1 MSIMKK
7 IAFAVLLVA
16 SVPAVGGEYIWPSEV
31 LALPH
36 EVAATGGVVSVR
48 GIVTFISGLEAG
60 RFVVAAEDHPH
71 LRGVEVVS
79 SGPCEDLVCGAI
91 VLVSGKAAERNGAMA
106 IDAATVNILRVER
119 KYAPSVA
126 KQADYRRGL
135 LDGRVIALEGTVRE
149 IRPQASCGVHATE
162 MLLLMDGY
170 TATVR
175 LPWEVDDGDFLGEP
189 VRISGFASAVFKDGK
204 RVDSLLEVEKAEDI
218 VFLRG
223 RAAFR
228 MLLAAS
234 VFLGGVLA
242 CVSASLL
249 VLWIRVRREKREAE
263 VVAAERR
270 RMAADLHDTIE
281 QHLAGANLLAA
292 SVMQLEGTPE
302 SVRDAMKKL
311 MALLANAKLEV
322 RSAVLNLRSV
332 GGETQTLGESIV
344 RMAESLAK
352 TGVRTRHLL
361 RGLPADIHEGKRQD
375 ILLILHE
382 AATNA
387 VKHGHAG
394 SIVFTCDPRDGG
406 GFVLR
411 VLNDGT
417 PFEIDR
423 ALGPETGHYGI
434 SGMRER
440 ALRNRLSLSWGE
452 RGRWSYVQI
461 ECASAGTSSF
471 DRPAED
477 ETAEECEDWNG

>member
-1 MSIMKK
+1 MRQTV
-7 IAFAVLLVA
+7 IALAAILAA
-16 SVPAVGGEYIWPSEV
+16 SLPAAGDEYLWPSEV
-31 LALPH
+31 LALPAA
-36 EVAATGGVVSVR
+36 VAATGGVVSVR
-48 GIVTFISGLEAG
+48 GIVTFISGMETN
-60 RFVVAAEDHPH
+60 RFVVAPEDHPH
-71 LRGVEVVS
+71 LRGVEVAS
-79 SGPCEDLVCGAI
+79 TRPCEDLVCGAI
-91 VLVSGKAAERNGAMA
+91 VLVSGKAAERSGTIA

-119 KYAPSVA
+119 PYAPPVA

-149 IRPQASCGVHATE
+149 VRPVSSGGAHATE
-162 MLLLMDGY
+162 ILLLMDGY

-175 LPWEVDDGDFLGEP
+175 FPWEIDDDDFLGEP
-189 VRISGFASAVFKDGK
+189 VRISGFARTVFKDGK

-218 VFLRG
+218 VFRRSKTALRV
-223 RAAFR
+223 
-228 MLLAAS
+228 LLVAS
-234 VFLGGVLA
+234 ILLVAVLA
-242 CVSASLL
+242 CISAGLL
-249 VLWIRVRREKREAE
+249 VLWLRVRREKREAE

-292 SVMQLEGTPE
+292 SVMQLEETPE
-302 SVRDAMKKL
+302 SVRDALKNL

-361 RGLPADIHEGKRQD
+361 RGLPESVSEGERQD

-394 SIVFTCDPRDGG
+394 TIVFTCDPREDG

-411 VLNDGT
+411 LLNDGM
-417 PFEIDR
+417 PFKIDR
-423 ALGPETGHYGI
+423 ALGPETGHYGL

-452 RGRWSYVQI
+452 RERWSYVQI
-461 ECASAGTSSF
+461 ESARAEAPSF
-471 DRPAED
+471 GKPTDG
-477 ETAEECEDWNG
+477 ETADKREGRNG